1 MVIQTTRSSSNVS
14 TSSRNVPPP
23 RITTKR
29 SRKPIR
35 TAPKLDLST
44 VKLDYDPRL
53 ETPKHSRPM
62 ELQDAPTYYPS
73 EKEWADPLGYIQKI
87 APEGKKY
94 GIAKVMLSIHPI
106 DSQNLC

>member
-1 MVIQTTRSSSNVS
+1 
-14 TSSRNVPPP
+14 
-23 RITTKR
+23 
-29 SRKPIR
+29 
-35 TAPKLDLST
+35 
-44 VKLDYDPRL
+44 
-53 ETPKHSRPM
+53 M
-62 ELQDAPTYYPS
+62 ELQDAPTYYPT